1 MGRRALPKI
10 DPKIQLQDHLF
21 VVEDLDGEFLP
32 KSFFDSE
39 QPLVLE
45 VGSGKGL
52 FLRNAAQYRS
62 DVNFI
67 GIEIAKKYAQYCAY
81 QLARRDLANAIMF
94 QGDGQRFVQQHAAE
108 NSFHEVHVY
117 FPDPWWKA
125 RHRKRRV
132 LNESMLKGI
141 EKILRQGGE
150 FHFWT
155 DVQEYFDVTLE
166 LIPEV
171 TTFQGPLEVDEATP
185 EHDMD
190 YRTHF
195 ERRKRQADKPIYRS
209 LFLKPESN
217 SC

>member
-32 KSFFDSE
+32 KSFFDAE

-94 QGDGQRFVQQHAAE
+94 QGDGQRFVQQHAVE
-108 NSFHEVHVY
+108 NSFQEVHVY

-141 EKILRQGGE
+141 EKILRPGGE

-209 LFLKPESN
+209 LFLKAESN

>member
-10 DPKIQLQDHLF
+10 DASISLDRHLF
-21 VVEDLDGEFLP
+21 AVEDLEGMFQP
-32 KSFFDSE
+32 DSYFPAE

-45 VGSGKGL
+45 VGCGKGL
-52 FLRNAAQYRS
+52 FLRNSAVGRPKL
-62 DVNFI
+62 NFI
-67 GIEIAKKYAQYCAY
+67 GIEIAKKYASYCAH
-81 QLARRDLANAIMF
+81 QLVRRELSNAIMF
-94 QGDGQRFVQQHAAE
+94 QGDGQRFVREHAVRGT
-108 NSFHEVHVY
+108 FQEVHVY

-132 LNESMLKGI
+132 LNETMLKGI
-141 EKILRQGGE
+141 ETILSAGGE

-171 TTFQGPLEVDEATP
+171 TNLRGPLDVVEAAP
-185 EHDMD
+185 DHDMD

-195 ERRKRQADKPIYRS
+195 ERRMRQADKPIYRS
-209 LFLKPESN
+209 LFLKQA
-217 SC
+217 